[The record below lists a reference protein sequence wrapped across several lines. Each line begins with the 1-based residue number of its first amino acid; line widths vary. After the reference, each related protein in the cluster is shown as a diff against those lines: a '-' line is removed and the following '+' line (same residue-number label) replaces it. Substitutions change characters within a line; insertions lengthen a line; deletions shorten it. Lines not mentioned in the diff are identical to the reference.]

1 MNYLPSKSAILHSR
15 FLFSFFLLPVYVFAI
30 GQAPEGDGVKALL
43 VFVIW
48 HLFIYPASNG
58 YNSYFDKD
66 EGSIALLEKPP
77 ATDKSLYI
85 FSLFLDF
92 VGILLALLVSLQF
105 TFAVFIYGVLSK
117 LYSHPSVRLKK
128 YPVVSFMVVFIFQG
142 SFVYWTSYSALSD
155 TDLREVWDDDFL
167 IAGIICSCLIGASY
181 PLTQV
186 YQHDEDAKRGDT
198 TLSMIL
204 GVKGTFVFAAALF
217 VLATA
222 LMFVYWNRADQ
233 LENFWLFLLF
243 IVPVLAVFLKWV
255 IRLKK
260 DKSEANFKNMSK
272 MTWVSGVAMCG
283 YFLVLLVV

>member
-30 GQAPEGDGVKALL
+30 GQAPEVDGVKALL

-142 SFVYWTSYSALSD
+142 SFVYWTSYSAISA
-155 TDLREVWDDDFL
+155 TDLREVWNADFL

-186 YQHDEDAKRGDT
+186 YQHEEDAKRGDT

-204 GVKGTFVFAAALF
+204 GVKGTFIFAAALF

-222 LMFVYWNRADQ
+222 LMFVYWDRADQ
-233 LENFWLFLLF
+233 LENFWLFLGF

-255 IRLKK
+255 IRLQR
-260 DKSEANFKNMSK
+260 DKSEANFRNMSK
-272 MTWVSGVAMCG
+272 MTWVSGVAMLG